1 MKVEHKKMFL
11 ILGASS
17 DIGTELLRQLNQA
30 EDRCLFLCHYRSS
43 PSGIQQI
50 VPGHGNCIE
59 CIQADLNHTEEVDR
73 LVNKIREDY
82 GTPSHIVHLPAGAFQ
97 YTRLKKF
104 DWSQFQAELEIQ
116 VHSLIKI
123 LQAFLPRM
131 AKSNDIGKV
140 VIMLTSYTISNPPKF
155 MSSYVMVKYAL
166 MGLMKALA
174 ADYAGKGVC
183 INGISPSMIETKFL
197 ENVDERIVELNA
209 QNSVAGRNAG
219 VSDIVP
225 GIRFLLSED
234 SDFVHGINLNMS
246 NGNVI

>member
-1 MKVEHKKMFL
+1 MEHKKIFL

-17 DIGTELLRQLNQA
+17 DVGVELIRQLNQA

-43 PSGIQQI
+43 FSELKGI

-59 CIQADLNHTEEVDR
+59 CIQADLSETEEVDR
-73 LVNKIREDY
+73 LINKIKEDY
-82 GTPSHIVHLPAGAFQ
+82 GIPGHIVHLPAGAFQ
-97 YTRLKKF
+97 YTKLKKF
-104 DWSQFQAELEIQ
+104 DWDQFQEELEIQ

-123 LQAFLPRM
+123 LQAFLPQMTKKRGI
-131 AKSNDIGKV
+131 SKV
-140 VIMLTSYTISNPPKF
+140 VFMLSSYTISNPPKF
-155 MSSYVMVKYAL
+155 MMSYIMVKYTL

-174 ADYAGKGVC
+174 ADYVGKGVC

-197 ENVDERIVELNA
+197 ENIDDRIVELNA
-209 QNSVAGRNAG
+209 QNSAAGRNAD
-219 VSDIVP
+219 VTDIVP

-234 SDFVHGINLNMS
+234 SDYVHGINLNIS